1 MGKDEGQKHSDDN
14 RNHHIGGS
22 DGMLG
27 VDIRDIRGD
36 AGMGG
41 SGGFSVI
48 PDADAWLL
56 QHIIG
61 CYVAWHAEMSVT
73 NRISDA
79 EKMVMAPIMDAANL
93 MLLKLKNYG
102 STNQ

>member
-1 MGKDEGQKHSDDN
+1 MGKDEGQEHIHHN
-14 RNHHIGGS
+14 RNHHIGDC
-22 DGMLG
+22 DGGVG
-27 VDIRDIRGD
+27 VDIRNIRGD
-36 AGMGG
+36 AGMGSG
-41 SGGFSVI
+41 GGFSVI
-48 PDADAWLL
+48 SDADARLL

-73 NRISDA
+73 ERISDA

-93 MLLKLKNYG
+93 MLIKLKTYG